1 MKSEEILQVVKERY
15 SKAAQTS
22 GAGAGSCCCPSAAT
36 PGGEFAV
43 QHSLYNPE
51 DLASVPELAVK
62 LSRGCGN
69 PVSIA
74 DLRPGEVVVDLGC
87 GAGIDLIL
95 AARRITPGGKV
106 VGVDFAQPMIERAT
120 QAVTEAGLT
129 DFVQFVVGDL
139 AESHLP
145 DDFADAVISNCVINL
160 CPHKEAVY
168 RQAFRILKR
177 GGRLAISD
185 VAYSEKPPPEVKS
198 RFEATWAGCV
208 GGAMEEQAYFNLIK
222 KAGFEKINIVARHS
236 LGPTEPEEMASCPG
250 PEFAPRPEK
259 EDLAA
264 VQGTVTSIKFTAAK
278 PKKGSP
284 NETEKMPSLA
294 FFPKCRVQ

>member
-87 GAGIDLIL
+87 GAGIDVIL
-95 AARRITPGGKV
+95 AARSITPRHPLQA
-106 VGVDFAQPMIERAT
+106 GVDIV
-120 QAVTEAGLT
+120 VTTLWLGH
-129 DFVQFVVGDL
+129 
-139 AESHLP
+139 ESMQTAH
-145 DDFADAVISNCVINL
+145 
-160 CPHKEAVY
+160 
-168 RQAFRILKR
+168 
-177 GGRLAISD
+177 GR
-185 VAYSEKPPPEVKS
+185 
-198 RFEATWAGCV
+198 T
-208 GGAMEEQAYFNLIK
+208 
-222 KAGFEKINIVARHS
+222 
-236 LGPTEPEEMASCPG
+236 
-250 PEFAPRPEK
+250 
-259 EDLAA
+259 
-264 VQGTVTSIKFTAAK
+264 
-278 PKKGSP
+278 
-284 NETEKMPSLA
+284 
-294 FFPKCRVQ
+294 

>member
-1 MKSEEILQVVKERY
+1 
-15 SKAAQTS
+15 
-22 GAGAGSCCCPSAAT
+22 
-36 PGGEFAV
+36 
-43 QHSLYNPE
+43 
-51 DLASVPELAVK
+51 
-62 LSRGCGN
+62 
-69 PVSIA
+69 VSIA

-208 GGAMEEQAYFNLIK
+208 GGAMEEQAYFDLIK
-222 KAGFEKINIVARHS
+222 KAGFEKIRIVARHS
-236 LGPTEPEEMASCPG
+236 LGPMELEEMASCPG
-250 PEFAPRPEK
+250 PEFALRPEK
-259 EDLAA
+259 EDLAV
-264 VQGTVTSIKFTAAK
+264 VQGTVTSIKFTATK
-278 PKKGSP
+278 PLP
-284 NETEKMPSLA
+284 
-294 FFPKCRVQ
+294 RR

>member
-43 QHSLYNPE
+43 QDSLYNPE

-87 GAGIDLIL
+87 GAGIDVIL

-139 AESHLP
+139 ARPHLP
-145 DDFADAVISNCVINL
+145 DDFADAVISNCAINL

-168 RQAFRILKR
+168 CQAFRILKR

-222 KAGFEKINIVARHS
+222 KAGFEKIHIVARHS
-236 LGPTEPEEMASCPG
+236 LGPTELEEMASCPG

-278 PKKGSP
+278 PKKGVAKR
-284 NETEKMPSLA
+284 NGK
-294 FFPKCRVQ
+294 

>member
-1 MKSEEILQVVKERY
+1 MKSEEILLIVKERY
-15 SKAAQTS
+15 SKAVQTS
-22 GAGAGSCCCPSAAT
+22 GAGAGSCCCPSAA
-36 PGGEFAV
+36 PLGGEFATR
-43 QHSLYNPE
+43 HGLYTSK

-69 PVSIA
+69 PVSFA

-87 GAGIDLIL
+87 GAGIDVIL
-95 AARRITPGGKV
+95 AAGRIAPGGKV

-168 RQAFRILKR
+168 RQAFRILKG

-198 RFEATWAGCV
+198 RFEVTWAGCV

-222 KAGFEKINIVARHS
+222 KAGFKKIRIVARRS
-236 LGPTEPEEMASCPG
+236 LGPMELEEMACCPG
-250 PEFAPRPEK
+250 PEFVPRPEK
-259 EDLAA
+259 EDLAV

-278 PKKGSP
+278 PLP
-284 NETEKMPSLA
+284 
-294 FFPKCRVQ
+294 RR

>member
-22 GAGAGSCCCPSAAT
+22 GAGAGSYCCPSAAP
-36 PGGEFAV
+36 PGGGFAA
-43 QHSLYNPE
+43 QHGLYTPE

-87 GAGIDLIL
+87 GAGIDVIL

-139 AESHLP
+139 R
-145 DDFADAVISNCVINL
+145 DAGGLLSSAS
-160 CPHKEAVY
+160 AV
-168 RQAFRILKR
+168 
-177 GGRLAISD
+177 
-185 VAYSEKPPPEVKS
+185 
-198 RFEATWAGCV
+198 
-208 GGAMEEQAYFNLIK
+208 
-222 KAGFEKINIVARHS
+222 
-236 LGPTEPEEMASCPG
+236 
-250 PEFAPRPEK
+250 
-259 EDLAA
+259 AA
-264 VQGTVTSIKFTAAK
+264 VDRTITLPERQG
-278 PKKGSP
+278 
-284 NETEKMPSLA
+284 
-294 FFPKCRVQ
+294 